1 MPTITDRLKRA
12 WNAFANRDP
21 TEDFKR
27 PYEVSYYSRPDRPR
41 FFYGQD
47 KSLVSMIINTI
58 AIDCATIDIKHVKV
72 DENNNYVNTVYSEL
86 NDCLN
91 VEANIDQTGKSF
103 IQDAVESLLDEGCI
117 AIVPTLTDVDPNYN
131 NSFKVYA
138 LRVGKIIQWYPRA
151 VKIRLYNDI
160 TGKEEEITMQKSAV
174 AIVENPRY
182 RVMNE
187 PNSILKRLVRKINLL
202 DSVDEMQGST
212 KLDLIIQVPY
222 SLKNPLQKQYAEERR
237 KDVELQLM
245 QSKYGIAYYDGTE
258 KITQLNRPVESNIQ
272 DHVDKMT
279 EQLFSELGLTLE
291 VFLGTADEK
300 TMLNYYNRTIGPI
313 LTAITDE
320 IKRKF
325 LTKTAR
331 TQGQSIMFF
340 IDHFKLVPTSE
351 VGKVFDIF
359 GRNAV
364 LTSNEMRAELGYK
377 PSNEPMANELVN
389 SNNMS
394 YQPESTAE
402 EPVRDPLSIP
412 VKDL

>member
-1 MPTITDRLKRA
+1 
-12 WNAFANRDP
+12 
-21 TEDFKR
+21 
-27 PYEVSYYSRPDRPR
+27 
-41 FFYGQD
+41 
-47 KSLVSMIINTI
+47 MIVNTI

-72 DENNNYVNTVYSEL
+72 DENNNYVDTIYSEL

-151 VKIRLYNDI
+151 VKIRLYSDI

-237 KDVELQLM
+237 KDVEFQLM

-377 PSNEPMANELVN
+377 PSNDPIANELVN

-394 YQPESTAE
+394 YQPESTSE
-402 EPVRDPLSIP
+402 ESVQDPLSIP
-412 VKDL
+412 IKDL